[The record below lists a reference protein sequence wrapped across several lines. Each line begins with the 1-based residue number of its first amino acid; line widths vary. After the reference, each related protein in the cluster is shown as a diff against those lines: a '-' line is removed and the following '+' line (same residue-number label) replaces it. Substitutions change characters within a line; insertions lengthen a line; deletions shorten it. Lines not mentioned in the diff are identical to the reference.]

1 MSLVGIHA
9 LPLKVVY
16 LCGIVVIKDHSPYST
31 WQLLRE
37 ISRCGIR
44 HRGVHLAF
52 VVFHRTFQLC
62 AAFKHVLRLLTSPCL
77 GVDYCLQTRAI
88 SKHLVHIRH
97 RGGLEIRNIE
107 FLQIPT
113 ILKHPA
119 HICYCRGVEIGN
131 VERGQTRT
139 TREH

>member
-1 MSLVGIHA
+1 MIDFLLYHCHLFVGVIPQTKLNFEFVGTERCVTKTKLRFVSISPDNVKVSRLDKPSFHGQCRNQQGEMSLVGIHA

-62 AAFKHVLRLLTSPCL
+62 PTFNHILRLLT
-77 GVDYCLQTRAI
+77 
-88 SKHLVHIRH
+88 
-97 RGGLEIRNIE
+97 
-107 FLQIPT
+107 
-113 ILKHPA
+113 
-119 HICYCRGVEIGN
+119 
-131 VERGQTRT
+131 
-139 TREH
+139 